1 MLGFS
6 LDPWELR
13 FVKYLSAGK
22 LNKRDQLQQEA
33 IRKLA
38 RISATRSGGFRVD
51 SSVEQAE
58 RDRISR
64 LVDPQY
70 RGHSSDADHQ
80 KASPPGSIF
89 QILKF
94 AILIAILVYIGIG
107 L

>member
-1 MLGFS
+1 MS
-6 LDPWELR
+6 PWNLL
-13 FVKYLSAGK
+13 FVKCLSAGK
-22 LNKRDQLQQEA
+22 LNKRDQIQQEA

-51 SSVEQAE
+51 SSIEQVEM
-58 RDRISR
+58 DRISR

-70 RGHSSDADHQ
+70 RGHPSDADHQ
-80 KASPPGSIF
+80 KATPSGSIF